1 MTRQTSSVRKTSFT
15 VRARLSGHAHV
26 NPTYPDVVRMWGQ
39 FHGRPASGDGIE
51 RVFFSAGKQHDT
63 LKKTLYYGQDPGKH
77 IEVINQ
83 YDVTDL

>member
-1 MTRQTSSVRKTSFT
+1 
-15 VRARLSGHAHV
+15 
-26 NPTYPDVVRMWGQ
+26 MWGQ